1 MGKEVD
7 SGPFAALVE
16 GRPESTAR
24 TINPSMTTDQFP
36 ALRPMDVRLRLSSGP
51 EAVSLAR
58 HSLNDFEAELG
69 HALFEDMRLLVS
81 ELVTNAVRHPAA
93 GGDSS
98 IVFELSV
105 RRDMVRV
112 CVTDPGPGFEPAAR
126 EPDDDPASGWGL
138 FLVEQLSDRWGVEL
152 AGGTSVWFEI
162 DRRAGSQELA
172 A

>member
-1 MGKEVD
+1 
-7 SGPFAALVE
+7 
-16 GRPESTAR
+16 
-24 TINPSMTTDQFP
+24 MTTDQFP
-36 ALRPMDVRLRLSSGP
+36 ALRPMEVKLRLRSGP

-58 HSLNDFEAELG
+58 HSLNEFEAQLG

-81 ELVTNAVRHPAA
+81 EVVTNAVRHPATSD
-93 GGDSS
+93 DSS
-98 IVFELSV
+98 IMFELTV
-105 RRDMVRV
+105 GIDMVRA
-112 CVTDPGPGFEPAAR
+112 CVTDPGPGFEPAER

-162 DRRAGSQELA
+162 DRRAGQNELA